1 MPKNASWGMPS
12 VSEET
17 FARDD
22 WREKYYASLE
32 RLETLEAEWQ
42 RVEQVLRQAIARLA
56 LAADVPG
63 SPLSGELRTLRT
75 AIRKG
80 RRSAELEELIETL
93 SARILELDEQA
104 GGPAPPTAPELLARL
119 LEGVPLP
126 RSLRRAAAA
135 LKKRL
140 AKAPAE
146 ADPAPL
152 VDEVVELLT
161 EALGA
166 DPNEPS
172 GFLGRLRGGRGQA
185 GTSANGVDLARDIL
199 RRVVSALADVGRLQL
214 EQELLSRRVEEAIGA
229 DGMLEVTDDVAAL
242 LVEALRVPAEP
253 AVAPGGDDRAGEGL
267 AIHELLIR
275 LLERLEVPAEL
286 AGYVD
291 TLKASLNEGL
301 APDEVEPT
309 LMSIA
314 ELVAK
319 MRSRVQ
325 SEKQEL
331 ESFLQQLTVHLQELD
346 GRLQGAMETRR
357 ASFREG
363 RELDEAVQ
371 SQVRGIEKSVHDA
384 SDLASLKSSV
394 KESLEAISHHLEV
407 FRTAEAERGERAEQE
422 AKELAARLN
431 ELEAEAEGLRDRVVR
446 EHHQALYDSLTGIY
460 NRLAYDERVA
470 QEYARWKRYATPLT
484 LLIWDVDRFKVI
496 NDTYGHQ
503 AGDKVLRVIAKL
515 LDSNVR
521 ETDFVARYG
530 GEEFVVLLPE
540 TDLAGARA
548 VAEKLRTKIEQT
560 EFHYRNQP
568 VRITISGGL
577 AQFQAGDEVEAVFA
591 RADTALYQAKD
602 TGRNRCCTEED
613 AGDAKRNT

>member
-1 MPKNASWGMPS
+1 M
-12 VSEET
+12 SEER

-32 RLETLEAEWQ
+32 RLEELEVEWQ

-63 SPLSGELRTLRT
+63 SPLTGQLRTLRT

-80 RRSAELEELIETL
+80 RTSAELEKLIDVL

-104 GGPAPPTAPELLARL
+104 AGPGAPTPPELFSRL
-119 LEGVPLP
+119 IDGLPLP
-126 RSLRRAAAA
+126 RSLNRAAAA
-135 LKKRL
+135 LKRRL
-140 AKAPAE
+140 AKAPADS
-146 ADPAPL
+146 DPGPL
-152 VDEVVELLT
+152 LAEVSELLA
-161 EALGA
+161 EALGV
-166 DPNEPS
+166 DTSPRT
-172 GFLGRLRGGRGQA
+172 GLLGRLRGGQNPTAKA
-185 GTSANGVDLARDIL
+185 GSGVDVARDAL
-199 RRVVSALADVGRLQL
+199 RRVVGALMEVGRLRL
-214 EQELLSRRVEEAIGA
+214 EQELIARQVEEAVGG
-229 DGMLEVTDDVAAL
+229 DGVLEVADELASL
-242 LVEALRVPAEP
+242 LREALRARS
-253 AVAPGGDDRAGEGL
+253 APGDNADAGGEHFGEGL

-275 LLERLEVPAEL
+275 LLERLDVPAEL
-286 AGYVD
+286 VD
-291 TLKASLNEGL
+291 HVEDLKASLNEGL
-301 APDEVEPT
+301 TPDEVEPT

-325 SEKQEL
+325 TEKQEL
-331 ESFLQQLTVHLQELD
+331 EAFLQQLTVHLQELD

-363 RELDEAVQ
+363 QQLDEVVQ
-371 SQVRGIEKSVHDA
+371 SQIRGIEQSVDDA
-384 SDLASLKSSV
+384 SDLQSLKSSV
-394 KESLEAISHHLEV
+394 RDSLEAIGRHLEAY
-407 FRTAEAERGERAEQE
+407 RTAEAARGERAEQE
-422 AKELAARLN
+422 AKELADRLN
-431 ELEAEAEGLRDRVVR
+431 EVETEAKGLRDRVIR
-446 EHHQALYDSLTGIY
+446 ERRQALCDSLTGIH
-460 NRLAYDERVA
+460 NRLAYDERVT

-484 LLIWDVDRFKVI
+484 LLIWDVDRFKVT

-515 LDSNVR
+515 LDGNVR

-577 AQFQAGDEVEAVFA
+577 AQFRAGDEVDTVFS
-591 RADTALYQAKD
+591 RADAALYQAKA
-602 TGRNRCCTEED
+602 TGRNRCCNEED
-613 AGDAKRNT
+613 TGDLKGKP